1 MKKTNKHVPFVIPE
15 GFNTMNNSAFMDTMR
30 SGEVNIDVQS
40 QPDRPKKKLDSRKL
54 DQNSVTDLP
63 EVEAVEDTEQKVEIT
78 ETGGDNNIEIAKEE
92 AKTSEREEIII

>member
-40 QPDRPKKKLDSRKL
+40 QPDRPK
-54 DQNSVTDLP
+54 
-63 EVEAVEDTEQKVEIT
+63 
-78 ETGGDNNIEIAKEE
+78 
-92 AKTSEREEIII
+92 